1 MKPLF
6 AIRHKPT
13 GHYLPDPD
21 RIQWRKSHVE
31 PVDCSGEVNPR
42 LFHTELSAKRALSA
56 WLQGKWKAPLE
67 WESDGDYGGNGYYYR
82 DIPAPHE
89 APHRVKEE
97 MEVVALNL
105 MEIL

>member
-31 PVDCSGEVNPR
+31 PVDCSGEINPR

-56 WLQGKWKAPLE
+56 WLQGKWKADMY
-67 WESDGDYGGNGYYYR
+67 WESEGWEYPSYQVQDV
-82 DIPAPHE
+82 PVPTAV
-89 APHRVKEE
+89 PHRVKEE
-97 MEVVALNL
+97 MEVVAFNL